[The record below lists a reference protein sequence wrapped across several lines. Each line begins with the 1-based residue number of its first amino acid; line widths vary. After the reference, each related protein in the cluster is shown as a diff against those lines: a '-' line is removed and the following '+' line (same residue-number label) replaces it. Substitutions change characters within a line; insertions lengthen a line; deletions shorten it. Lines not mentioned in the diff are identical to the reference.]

1 MNVTLR
7 YKFFAHPMM
16 SSTVTSLTQ
25 KSTYEF
31 TKRKRWPD
39 LLINGLVDSVL
50 FILSPSCTVLYVAT
64 AVHELLG
71 WKDVDLIDLDFIK
84 LVNRTLQVNP
94 SNPSNSWDVAAAD
107 HNAFR
112 TGFEHS
118 KHGSD
123 VESTL
128 QLRLI
133 CNELPGSLTQ
143 TSKELL
149 VEIKLYPQR
158 TYENAT
164 ETKCVFATVTPFSSR
179 NTAAWVN

>member
-1 MNVTLR
+1 MLQI
-7 YKFFAHPMM
+7 HQ
-16 SSTVTSLTQ
+16 SL
-25 KSTYEF
+25 K
-31 TKRKRWPD
+31 
-39 LLINGLVDSVL
+39 N
-50 FILSPSCTVLYVAT
+50 
-64 AVHELLG
+64 
-71 WKDVDLIDLDFIK
+71 
-84 LVNRTLQVNP
+84 
-94 SNPSNSWDVAAAD
+94 VAAAD

-112 TGFEHS
+112 TGFEHL
-118 KHGSD
+118 KDGSD

-164 ETKCVFATVTPFSSR
+164 EIKCIFATATPFSSR

>member
-1 MNVTLR
+1 
-7 YKFFAHPMM
+7 M
-16 SSTVTSLTQ
+16 SCRS
-25 KSTYEF
+25 
-31 TKRKRWPD
+31 
-39 LLINGLVDSVL
+39 
-50 FILSPSCTVLYVAT
+50 ILQIRQI
-64 AVHELLG
+64 HR
-71 WKDVDLIDLDFIK
+71 
-84 LVNRTLQVNP
+84 N
-94 SNPSNSWDVAAAD
+94 VAAAD

-133 CNELPGSLTQ
+133 CNELPGSLAQ

-158 TYENAT
+158 TYDSENAT
-164 ETKCVFATVTPFSSR
+164 ETKCIFATATPFLGR
-179 NTAAWVN
+179 NTAAWVNQYNG